1 MLRLDKPHGDSG
13 SGPERST
20 SLAAAC
26 WGHALHPCAGHGYG
40 QRAPLSGGKQW
51 QASVRASARAMEM
64 SMPYA
69 AGYFASVGSMAALSF
84 SAVGIG
90 EASVHVA
97 ETKAVLGGGVVN
109 LHLAGR

>member
-1 MLRLDKPHGDSG
+1 
-13 SGPERST
+13 
-20 SLAAAC
+20 
-26 WGHALHPCAGHGYG
+26 
-40 QRAPLSGGKQW
+40 
-51 QASVRASARAMEM
+51 
-64 SMPYA
+64 MPYA